1 MSELKRTQL
10 YDVHLAAGGE
20 MVDFGG
26 WEMPIHYTEG
36 IVAEHLYTRRACS
49 LFDVSHMGRILVEG
63 PERVAFLQY
72 VLTSNV
78 ESLKLNRAQ
87 YCIIPNETGG
97 AIDDAYLNRFEEDR
111 ILLVVNASNKDK
123 DLVHLMEEA
132 KRFDCKL
139 TDISADYAAIAIQG
153 PKTDELLQILS
164 GGAPITEPKK
174 NAVNTVLLEGRTAYA
189 ARTGYTGEPLG
200 YEIYV
205 ENKDAAW
212 LWNRLVE
219 LGAKPAGL
227 GARDT
232 LRLEGALP
240 LYGHEMG
247 QDPEGG
253 EIPVYAV
260 SLAKFAVS
268 FAEEKGDFIGR
279 KALAKQH
286 EAFQKLAEGD
296 LSGMDVLPKRIM
308 AIALTDR
315 GVIRA
320 GMPVYRGDEQIGWV
334 TSGTMV
340 PYYQVE
346 GRGADARLL
355 DTTGKR
361 SIGFCYIASD
371 VSANDPVEVDV
382 RGRRLKAVAVN
393 RHLRFNTPVY
403 AIPLI
408 QKNK

>member
-10 YDVHLAAGGE
+10 YEAHLAAGGE

-26 WEMPIHYTEG
+26 WDMPIQYTEG
-36 IVAEHLYTRRACS
+36 IVAEHLFTRRACA

-78 ESLKLNRAQ
+78 AALEVGRAQ
-87 YCIIPNETGG
+87 YCIIANENGG

-123 DLVHLMEEA
+123 DLIHLREQV
-132 KRFDCKL
+132 KDFDCTL
-139 TDISADYAAIAIQG
+139 TDISADYAAIAVQG

-164 GGAPITEPKK
+164 GGEPITEPKK
-174 NAVNTVLLEGRTAYA
+174 NAVKIVSLEGRKVYA
-189 ARTGYTGEPLG
+189 AKTGYTGEPLG

-205 ENKDAAW
+205 ENKDAHW
-212 LWNRLVE
+212 LWDRLIE

-247 QDPEGG
+247 QDLEGN
-253 EIPVYAV
+253 EMPVYAV

-268 FAEEKGDFIGR
+268 FAEEKGDFIG
-279 KALAKQH
+279 KDALAKQY

-296 LSGMDVLPKRIM
+296 VSGAAGLPKRIM

-320 GMPVYRGDEQIGWV
+320 GMPIYRGDEQVGWV

-340 PYYQVE
+340 PYYNTE
-346 GRGADARLL
+346 GKGAEAKLL

-371 VSANDPVEVDV
+371 IAAGDPVEVDV
-382 RGRRLKAVAVN
+382 RGRRLKAAIVN
-393 RHLRFNTPVY
+393 RHLRFNTPLY

-408 QKNK
+408 KK